1 MIHRLNIISIFAA
14 VVSVA
19 NNGATAFSTPTPTRQ
34 QCARSSSNSDLRAAT
49 LKQEDAMEGTTAT
62 TSIGSRRQALTAG
75 FAAACSLLV
84 VDSAM
89 ATDAGTTLDFSL
101 PKYDTKMQG
110 FGEGS
115 EAYSSKLSSGSV
127 STSSSSDSPSASFTD
142 PGANEK
148 DKQLRSMQ
156 LAEEAR
162 QAALAKK
169 KAEAKMR
176 EEEDR
181 RRAAE
186 KKAKNAERFATIF
199 N

>member
-1 MIHRLNIISIFAA
+1 MIHRLNIIAVFAA

-19 NNGATAFSTPTPTRQ
+19 NNGATAFSTSTPTRQ
-34 QCARSSSNSDLRAAT
+34 QCASSSYSELRAT
-49 LKQEDAMEGTTAT
+49 LKEDAMEDVTTT
-62 TSIGSRRQALTAG
+62 TSIGSRRQALTAS

-84 VDSAM
+84 VDSVM
-89 ATDAGTTLDFSL
+89 AADAGTTLDFSL
-101 PKYDTKMQG
+101 PKYDAKMQG

-115 EAYSSKLSSGSV
+115 EAYSSKLSSGST
-127 STSSSSDSPSASFTD
+127 SSSSSSDSPSASFTD

>member
-1 MIHRLNIISIFAA
+1 MTIRRDFSTVLAAVLLISMPNADAFSSMKTSRATSSVLLKAAAKDQGMGDMTTNLLATRRHVMTSGVAVALSWLATRDSAFAA
-14 VVSVA
+14 DS
-19 NNGATAFSTPTPTRQ
+19 
-34 QCARSSSNSDLRAAT
+34 AAT
-49 LKQEDAMEGTTAT
+49 
-62 TSIGSRRQALTAG
+62 S
-75 FAAACSLLV
+75 
-84 VDSAM
+84 
-89 ATDAGTTLDFSL
+89 LDFSL

-115 EAYSSKLSSGSV
+115 EAYSSKLNGE
-127 STSSSSDSPSASFTD
+127 SSSALPSATFTD

-176 EEEDR
+176 EEEER

-186 KKAKNAERFATIF
+186 KKAKNAERFASIF
-199 N
+199 S